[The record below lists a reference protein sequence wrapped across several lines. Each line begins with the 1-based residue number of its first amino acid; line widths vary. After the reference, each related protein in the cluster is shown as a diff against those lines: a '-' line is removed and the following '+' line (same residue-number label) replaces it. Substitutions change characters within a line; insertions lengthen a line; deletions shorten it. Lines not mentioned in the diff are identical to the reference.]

1 MHYTPADE
9 AWWRDNGGVRRLR
22 GVELSELIERRALE
36 RDRRRRRS
44 ACLHRRGATPSS
56 SDYSSADG
64 GGSPSFSPG
73 RDASSS
79 LGSPSPRRRPRDES
93 DTGESDGSDSE
104 ASSSRTPD
112 DRPHVRQR
120 VAPLQQQG
128 SKQRVRNIYE
138 IGVRQSHL
146 WRACFAR
153 LSPGTTLE
161 STKSL
166 FGALLL
172 QAHIQALDAA
182 GI

>member
-1 MHYTPADE
+1 MRVKRGADDPHVHYTPADE

-44 ACLHRRGATPSS
+44 ARLHRRGASPSS

-64 GGSPSFSPG
+64 GGGGSPSPSPG

-120 VAPLQQQG
+120 VAPLQQ
-128 SKQRVRNIYE
+128 
-138 IGVRQSHL
+138 HL
-146 WRACFAR
+146 PAVM
-153 LSPGTTLE
+153 E
-161 STKSL
+161 
-166 FGALLL
+166 
-172 QAHIQALDAA
+172 ALDPQEEAMIA
-182 GI
+182 GLDI